1 LKAGQILRVRRGLY
15 ATVPRGTKPQH
26 AQVDPYLVAGKLTDD
41 AVIAYHAA
49 LQFHGK
55 AHTIW
60 RRYHYLTGARRSRYS
75 FQEAEFVPVQTP
87 SAVRHQTDMGGGI
100 VESNHAGGVVRV
112 TSLERTLVDVLDAP
126 NKGGGWEE
134 VWQSLEAIEFFDL
147 DEVVKYLFKLGSALT
162 AARVGFFLDQHRDA
176 LMVEDRYLDEIRE
189 RAPAQPLYIDTSRRP
204 GKLVPGW
211 NLVVPNVILDRTWED
226 DK

>member
-1 LKAGQILRVRRGLY
+1 
-15 ATVPRGTKPQH
+15 
-26 AQVDPYLVAGKLTDD
+26 
-41 AVIAYHAA
+41 
-49 LQFHGK
+49 
-55 AHTIW
+55 
-60 RRYHYLTGARRSRYS
+60 
-75 FQEAEFVPVQTP
+75 
-87 SAVRHQTDMGGGI
+87 MGGGI